1 MLSSVKF
8 LQLKNGRFL
17 HCQIGAKTAMWRYVL
32 LFKVE
37 SSDIGHYLK
46 NSQCNVLYRIDGVRS
61 FACHFNYKIKNIL
74 HCVIRVILITD
85 G

>member
-8 LQLKNGRFL
+8 LHLKNGRFL
-17 HCQIGAKTAMWRYVL
+17 HCLIRPETTLRRYVL

-46 NSQCNVLYRIDGVRS
+46 NSQCNVLFRNCSVRS
-61 FACHFNYKIKNIL
+61 ADCHFN
-74 HCVIRVILITD
+74 
-85 G
+85 